1 MLKLNFFKQLLWQTT
16 AIVNDDRAFAHNLAA
31 LKKTKQNNENIDV
44 AYQKRYSVSG
54 NKSRMGTTFGLTV
67 VAKMDSVYNH

>member
-31 LKKTKQNNENIDV
+31 LKKTKQNNENIDA
-44 AYQKRYSVSG
+44 AYQKPKAGFAPMPMAHVCSKVLKY
-54 NKSRMGTTFGLTV
+54 
-67 VAKMDSVYNH
+67 Y

>member
-31 LKKTKQNNENIDV
+31 LKKTKQNNENIDA
-44 AYQKRYSVSG
+44 AYQKPMRHLIISDLALINQHKPHS
-54 NKSRMGTTFGLTV
+54 
-67 VAKMDSVYNH
+67 